1 MSAIQM
7 SRFELMLFT
16 HVDDDAG
23 EALRNHAGQFNPVA
37 FLHHRPA
44 SFDPLKEA
52 RRVSFGMGVV
62 ICVHAHSNQ
71 HQAHDR
77 FGVPATMQRQGLE
90 AAKDAL
96 ASGQAKAL
104 LVLNERST
112 DVEALLKIA
121 RRQGVPVHEVTQRD
135 LWRMAQPGSGSL
147 PEVLTLVGRE
157 PSAEDLQSM
166 LARGGTVLCLDGVAY
181 AGNIGFSVR
190 TAEVA
195 GATGVVLAMTE
206 AITGRMWKDIR
217 HSSMQATRFIPVLQ
231 SNIEATVAAAQQ
243 AGFRIMVIEDVG
255 NHDLQEV
262 DLTGDV
268 LMIVGAESDG
278 VSQTALDAA
287 DVVVR
292 LPMHGFVPSY
302 NLQVAVAC
310 ACVEAARQRS

>member
-1 MSAIQM
+1 MGTVQM

-16 HVDDDAG
+16 DVDDDAG
-23 EALRNHAGQFNPVA
+23 ETLLDHAGQFEPVA

-44 SFDPLKEA
+44 RLDPMKEA
-52 RRVSFGMGVV
+52 RGVGFGMGEA
-62 ICVHAHSNQ
+62 ICVHAHPNQ

-77 FGVPATMQRQGLE
+77 FGAPASMQGQGPE
-90 AAKDAL
+90 AAKAAL

-104 LVLNERST
+104 LVLNERSP
-112 DVEALLKIA
+112 DLEALLNVA
-121 RRQGVPVHEVTQRD
+121 RKQGVPVHEVTPRD
-135 LWRMAQPGSGSL
+135 LWRMAHPGEDAL
-147 PEVLTLVGRE
+147 PEVLTLIGRE

-166 LARGGTVLCLDGVAY
+166 FARGGAVLCLDGVAY

-195 GATGVVLAMTE
+195 GATGVILATDE

-231 SNIEATVAAAQQ
+231 ASIEETVAAAQQ
-243 AGFRIMVIEDVG
+243 AGYRILAIEDVG
-255 NHDLQEV
+255 DHDLHEV

-310 ACVEAARQRS
+310 ACVEAARQRP